1 MIRPHEGVIAA
12 NCFEMHPLEEERVM
26 EDGEEAEGEFMDASA
41 FADGPLTKFVEGCSF
56 EEAVKLHSLVNRAVE
71 TERRLMRPD
80 DIVVSVVGHCLQ
92 AAANASNMNSLQFLQ
107 GLLESRNLPRSP
119 PFAVRDDA
127 EVWQER
133 WPRWTFPVTG
143 ESAGPFTICVGFPV
157 SAAAGEGALHST
169 VAALPPLNAA
179 SRLEALAQ
187 SCREKLDAADPFK
200 GGVEAGVKRV
210 RQEALAVAADCTG
223 VVLVKAQQMH
233 DRAEN
238 LYTLSE
244 DNAKTVDEMLD
255 FYAELVEASE
265 GWIRVL
271 VGPFAREDQLAHER
285 LRERLPQVAVLC
297 NFGENYEAPVK
308 YEGCSYLADFRSA
321 SALLEQLERIGEKFL
336 PPVVASV
343 PGAAAS
349 VACTLESILAV
360 PSVEY
365 VLLVD
370 GLFELGTQFHE
381 LLASVTVI

>member
-1 MIRPHEGVIAA
+1 
-12 NCFEMHPLEEERVM
+12 
-26 EDGEEAEGEFMDASA
+26 MDASA
-41 FADGPLTKFVEGCSF
+41 FADGPLTKFVESCSF
-56 EEAVKLHSLVNRAVE
+56 EEAVKLHGLVNRAVE

-80 DIVVSVVGHCLQ
+80 DIVVSVVGHCMR
-92 AAANASNMNSLQFLQ
+92 AASNASNMSSLQFLQ
-107 GLLESRNLPRSP
+107 GLLESRSLPRSP
-119 PFAVRDDA
+119 PFAVPEDA
-127 EVWQER
+127 EVWKDR

-143 ESAGPFTICVGFPV
+143 ESAGPFTFCIGLPV
-157 SAAAGEGALHST
+157 SAAAGDGALLSSLE
-169 VAALPPLNAA
+169 ALPPLNAA
-179 SRLEALAQ
+179 ARLEALAQ
-187 SCREKLDAADPFK
+187 SCREKLGDATVAD
-200 GGVEAGVKRV
+200 AKRV
-210 RQEALAVAADCTG
+210 QQEALGVSGDSTG
-223 VVLVKAQQMH
+223 VVLVKAQQIH
-233 DRAEN
+233 DRVEN
-238 LYTLSE
+238 LYTLGE
-244 DNAKTVDEMLD
+244 ENQKTVDEMLD

-265 GWIRVL
+265 GWIRVI

-297 NFGENYEAPVK
+297 SFGENYEAPVK

-365 VLLVD
+365 LLVED
-370 GLFELGTQFHE
+370 GLMELGTQFHE